1 MNKFK
6 KSLFLITVLCIALAI
21 TACSKDNEQN
31 EGIDDKDVMATVN
44 GKAISQEEYD
54 KSLAYFKQDVENN
67 YGEGA
72 WETEARKGLTY
83 KEFYE
88 EALMDN
94 MTMILVL
101 LDAAEKDGIIVSDE
115 EMQHELENLKS
126 VYFPSDVEFKA
137 YLQQIG
143 MTEEK
148 FMEELKKETM
158 INNYRLSKIE
168 SFNPSDDELKTF
180 FDDLKFNEQ
189 IKASHI
195 LVETNEEALK
205 VIERLNKG
213 EDFAE
218 LAKELSTDTGSGL
231 NGGDLDYF
239 SYGQMV
245 KPFSESAFALEIG
258 EVSQPVQSDFGY
270 HIIKLTDKIVDEDKT
285 VESEKSNLIEY
296 YKTYKFQDLLE
307 ELKSTAVIV
316 IN

>member
-6 KSLFLITVLCIALAI
+6 KSLFLITLLCIALAF
-21 TACSKDNEQN
+21 TACTNKNDQVMDDNT
-31 EGIDDKDVMATVN
+31 KATVN
-44 GKAISQEEYD
+44 GKAILKEEYD
-54 KSLAYFKQDVENN
+54 DALAYYKDYVEYQ
-67 YGEGA
+67 YGEDI
-72 WETEARKGLTY
+72 WETETPKGLTY
-83 KEFYE
+83 KEMYE
-88 EALMDN
+88 EYVMDE
-94 MTMILVL
+94 MTKSLLL
-101 LDAAEKDGIIVSDE
+101 LDAAEKEGITVTEEEKQHSLENFKTNFQNDE
-115 EMQHELENLKS
+115 EYKS
-126 VYFPSDVEFKA
+126 FMEQK
-137 YLQQIG
+137 G
-143 MTEEK
+143 MTEE
-148 FMEELKKETM
+148 FVLQELTKEIL
-158 INNYRLSKIE
+158 INNYITSKID
-168 SFNPSDDELKTF
+168 SLNPNDDELKTLF
-180 FDDLKFNEQ
+180 EEMKMNVQ
-189 IKASHI
+189 VKASHI
-195 LVETNEEALK
+195 LVDTEEEALK
-205 VIERLNKG
+205 VIERINKG

-285 VESEKSNLIEY
+285 VESEKSNIIEY